1 MLLQTQYFISQIFFT
16 STNIKK
22 MSKIEKL
29 ISVFR
34 NQTFDSSKFIT
45 FFKIF
50 KVVRHIIVD
59 KIILNYTNTKLLIAH
74 IWKKQQVQHTYLQYV
89 S

>member
-74 IWKKQQVQHTYLQYV
+74 I
-89 S
+89 